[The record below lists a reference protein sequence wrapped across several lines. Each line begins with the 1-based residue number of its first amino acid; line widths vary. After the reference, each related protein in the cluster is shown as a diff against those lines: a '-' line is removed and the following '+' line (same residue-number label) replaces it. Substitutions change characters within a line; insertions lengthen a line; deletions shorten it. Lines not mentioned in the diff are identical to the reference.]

1 MNCLMAAS
9 LILMPVMAMSDSYLV
24 LSPTCPLSP
33 GCPAPAHIAFSLPT
47 RYHFLTL
54 PTQNTNTRTPPT
66 RPPLSASRC
75 GLSPGQCSVLSP
87 SCPLVSPGCPV
98 YSVYRA
104 YTAPGSCQARCGHN
118 PFSHPGQSCY
128 CDHQCYNYGDCCQDY
143 NQKCNSATYETTTTT
158 STTTST
164 ATLTVRS
171 GEERAYIDEMYT
183 IV

>member
-9 LILMPVMAMSDSYLV
+9 LILVPVMAWWSDSYLV

-66 RPPLSASRC
+66 RPQLSRC

-98 YSVYRA
+98 YSVMTYS
-104 YTAPGSCQARCGHN
+104 APGSCQARCGHN

-128 CDHQCYNYGDCCQDY
+128 CDNQCYSYGDCCQDY
-143 NQKCNSATYETTTTT
+143 NQKCYSTTSETTTTT
-158 STTTST
+158 TTTST

-171 GEERAYIDEMYT
+171 GEERADIGEMYST
-183 IV
+183 F